1 MGRPPCGLEDYQNW
15 QERIED
21 FEASGLSIEEF
32 CQQEEVSRTTFYRWV
47 NQLRDGIPQ
56 AILEAGKVRKEIS
69 SGEAK
74 FLPVAIKAAPIEIEF
89 PNRMVV
95 RLPLDVG
102 RPLLLEVIRVAA
114 ALRPWRPRKS

>member
-21 FEASGLSIEEF
+21 YEASGLSAQEF
-32 CQQEEVSRTTFYRWV
+32 CQQEEIPRGTFYRWV

-56 AILEAGKVRKEIS
+56 AVLEAGQVRKEIA

-74 FLPVAIKAAPIEIEF
+74 FLPVAIKASPIEIEF
-89 PNRMVV
+89 PSGIVV
-95 RLPLDVG
+95 RMPLDVG
-102 RPLLLEVIRVAA
+102 RPLLLEVIRIAG
-114 ALRPWRPRKS
+114 ALRPWKAPKS

>member
-1 MGRPPCGLEDYQNW
+1 MGRPRCGLEDYQNW

-21 FEASGLSIEEF
+21 YQASGLSVEEF
-32 CQQEEVSRTTFYRWV
+32 CQQEEVSKATFYRWV

-56 AILEAGKVRKEIS
+56 AILEAGQVRKEIA
-69 SGEAK
+69 SGEAE
-74 FLPVAIKAAPIEIEF
+74 FLPVAIKASPIEIEF
-89 PNRMVV
+89 PNGMVV

-114 ALRPWRPRKS
+114 ALRPWKALRS

>member
-21 FEASGLSIEEF
+21 YRASGLSVAEF
-32 CQQEEVSRTTFYRWV
+32 CQQEEISKSTFHRWV

-56 AILEAGKVRKEIS
+56 SILEAGQARKEIA

-74 FLPVAIKAAPIEIEF
+74 FLPIAIKASPIEIEF
-89 PNRMVV
+89 PNSMVV

-114 ALRPWRPRKS
+114 ALRPWRPLKS

>member
-1 MGRPPCGLEDYQNW
+1 MDSGPVPGIVRNRVAGACAFGLD
-15 QERIED
+15 
-21 FEASGLSIEEF
+21 
-32 CQQEEVSRTTFYRWV
+32 V
-47 NQLRDGIPQ
+47 LRDGIPQ
-56 AILEAGKVRKEIS
+56 AILEAGQVRKEIS

-95 RLPLDVG
+95 RLPLDMG

-114 ALRPWRPRKS
+114 ALRPWRPSKS